1 MISTVPFF
9 TSSAILR
16 CSSFVLKRLSVTIL
30 TGYLQAFPEMS
41 RMLLR
46 KDGGGAKQRDLFVVK
61 HALKMPQRDF
71 GFAEADITADDLSIV
86 LYFSCR

>member
-1 MISTVPFF
+1 
-9 TSSAILR
+9 
-16 CSSFVLKRLSVTIL
+16 
-30 TGYLQAFPEMS
+30 
-41 RMLLR
+41 MLLR